1 MSRSLYRLGR
11 FTARR
16 SWVVIRTSDSGG
28 HAPEAI
34 SRMGMAPAGNS
45 ISMSSFSIVK
55 LCRMGPGIHKRRS
68 RAALANVE
76 EAGWAI
82 TPRSVSGKVDG
93 LPVGKTKTI
102 EFRYAVRPQS

>member
-55 LCRMGPGIHKRRS
+55 VCRMGPGIDKRRS
-68 RAALANVE
+68 RAA
-76 EAGWAI
+76 
-82 TPRSVSGKVDG
+82 K
-93 LPVGKTKTI
+93 
-102 EFRYAVRPQS
+102 

>member
-1 MSRSLYRLGR
+1 MSRSLYRLDR

-45 ISMSSFSIVK
+45 ISLSSFSIGEV
-55 LCRMGPGIHKRRS
+55 CRMGPGIDKRRS
-68 RAALANVE
+68 RAA
-76 EAGWAI
+76 
-82 TPRSVSGKVDG
+82 K
-93 LPVGKTKTI
+93 
-102 EFRYAVRPQS
+102 

>member
-1 MSRSLYRLGR
+1 MSRSLYRLDR

-45 ISMSSFSIVK
+45 ISMSSFSIGKV
-55 LCRMGPGIHKRRS
+55 CRMGPGIDKRRS
-68 RAALANVE
+68 RQQNEVEGTSRQRRGGGMGHNTEVGFWQGRRLAGRKN
-76 EAGWAI
+76 
-82 TPRSVSGKVDG
+82 
-93 LPVGKTKTI
+93 
-102 EFRYAVRPQS
+102 

>member
-34 SRMGMAPAGNS
+34 SRMGMAPARNS
-45 ISMSSFSIVK
+45 ISIVK

-68 RAALANVE
+68 RAA
-76 EAGWAI
+76 
-82 TPRSVSGKVDG
+82 K
-93 LPVGKTKTI
+93 
-102 EFRYAVRPQS
+102 